1 MLSDPPLIDRLL
13 WREGIQ
19 PDTLISN
26 DPGLI
31 ARTFGTLYLIG
42 GGLGFGLLLIGERTE
57 NPGIGVALSGSA
69 LMLGIVCFVV
79 YRRLPIAF
87 FASMVTLGSV
97 MIAAAAAAA
106 PEGAEGVYG
115 FFYVWVVFM
124 SFLFFRPA
132 VATAQT
138 AFAAVAYGAVLIATD
153 APFTGDL
160 LITAAATL
168 VATGAIMGLLV
179 SRMEH
184 LAAGFVTEAH
194 TDPVTAIANRRD
206 FDERFELEVGRARLS
221 RNPISLLICDLDRF
235 KPVNDAMGHEEG

>member
-19 PDTLISN
+19 SDTLISN

-42 GGLGFGLLLIGERTE
+42 GGLGFVLLLIG
-57 NPGIGVALSGSA
+57 
-69 LMLGIVCFVV
+69 
-79 YRRLPIAF
+79 
-87 FASMVTLGSV
+87 
-97 MIAAAAAAA
+97 
-106 PEGAEGVYG
+106 EGAEGVYG

-168 VATGAIMGLLV
+168 
-179 SRMEH
+179 
-184 LAAGFVTEAH
+184 
-194 TDPVTAIANRRD
+194 
-206 FDERFELEVGRARLS
+206 
-221 RNPISLLICDLDRF
+221 
-235 KPVNDAMGHEEG
+235 